1 MIRVGTSG
9 WSYDHW
15 ADVLYRPGLPVAKRL
30 ARFVEE
36 FDTVELNASFYRW
49 PRDATFA
56 GWRERLPDG
65 FTMSVKAHRG
75 LTHYRRLGS
84 PEPWVERFE
93 RCWTALGDR
102 REALLVQLHPGM
114 ERDDA
119 RLDDFLSVMPDWIPV
134 AMELRHPS
142 WDDPA
147 VYQMLERHHAA
158 YVIMSGAG
166 LRCVPRVTSD
176 LVYVRMHGPPQDS
189 MYAGSYPDDELRQ
202 WADPGLQMARR
213 GSAGARLLQQRSR
226 RPRHSQRQ
234 KAQGTAGSAG
244 RLKRRC
250 SSCFET
256 PRTRPSL
263 PHESPAMR
271 GASALPGSMHLPC
284 DHPGTSSLR

>member
-1 MIRVGTSG
+1 MIRIGTSG

-30 ARFVEE
+30 ARYVEE

-49 PRDATFA
+49 PKDATFS
-56 GWRERLPDG
+56 GWRERLPEG

-119 RLDDFLSVMPDWIPV
+119 RLDHFLTVMPDWIPV

-147 VYQMLERHHAA
+147 VYATLERHHAA
-158 YVIMSGAG
+158 YVVMSGAK
-166 LRCVPRVTSD
+166 VATIPRATAD
-176 LVYVRMHGPPQDS
+176 LVYVRMHGPAQDS
-189 MYAGSYPDDELRQ
+189 MYHGSYPDDELRQ
-202 WADPGLQMARR
+202 WADRVAEWHDEGRRVLVYFNNDLGGHAIRNARKLR
-213 GSAGARLLQQRSR
+213 ELLAAPSRLR
-226 RPRHSQRQ
+226 
-234 KAQGTAGSAG
+234 
-244 RLKRRC
+244 
-250 SSCFET
+250 
-256 PRTRPSL
+256 
-263 PHESPAMR
+263 
-271 GASALPGSMHLPC
+271 
-284 DHPGTSSLR
+284 